1 MKYGHGKELMSWLQN
16 IFKTKSGGRAMAAL
30 TVGSKAPEFELQSMD
45 GKRFV
50 LRDELA
56 MGPVVLVFVKVSCP
70 TCQYALPFYERLE
83 RAYGHTGV
91 KIIGVSQ
98 NDAKQTA
105 AFIKEFGLTF
115 PVLLDDTDSYPV
127 SNAYGLTN
135 VPTLFWIAQDG
146 QIEVSSVG
154 WLKADFEEL
163 GRKMAEAR
171 NLPPGSVF
179 KAGEDVR
186 EYRAG

>member
-1 MKYGHGKELMSWLQN
+1 MRWLQN
-16 IFKTKSGGRAMAAL
+16 IFNRKPGGRPMGAL
-30 TVGSKAPEFELQSMD
+30 TVGTKAPDFELRAMD
-45 GKRFV
+45 GRRFV

-56 MGPVVLVFVKVSCP
+56 RGPAVLVFFKVSCP

-91 KIIGVSQ
+91 KVIGVSQ

-105 AFIKEFGLTF
+105 AFAKEFGLTF
-115 PVLLDDTDSYPV
+115 PLLLDDTDSYPV
-127 SNAYGLTN
+127 SNSYGLTN
-135 VPTLFWIAQDG
+135 VPSVFWIAQDG

-154 WLKADFEEL
+154 WVKADFEEV
-163 GRKMAEAR
+163 GRKMAQAR

-179 KAGEDVR
+179 QVGEEVR